1 MSNLQSGTETRRV
14 EELSTLTGE
23 IMDNR
28 TAPLVKLNGETAGAL
43 DLPAIPEKAEDE
55 SIDELIPA
63 QKFPSKWLTIGAA
76 ALVAVGGG
84 WFWLNRPAG
93 HPVVETS
100 INPPIQVSTQVA
112 ALQPIAGTQTLTG
125 TVEPIE
131 VVTTTSRV
139 MGQIIS
145 LLVKEGD
152 RVKAGQILAK
162 IDVKDIDAQRNQATA
177 AITQAQAG
185 VTIAQAAQTQ
195 AIAGASQVAA
205 QLNQAEAQLQ
215 QAQAQVQQAQAQRQ
229 QAQAQHRNAI
239 AQKQSVQVEL
249 INAQLTQKRRVML
262 QKEGAIGQSSLD
274 EANTQV
280 AVLQSRVQ
288 QATASIDQASQG
300 VSQATAGIAQA
311 QAGINQAKAGITRS
325 RAALAQAQAQIKQA
339 AAGVNQA
346 RAQVQQAE
354 ASKSQVTANLD
365 YGIITAPFDG
375 VVTRKHTEVGAM
387 AGAGQSIVTVENTAK
402 QRFSVDVPESSTS
415 QFKQGDRVTIRLDS
429 IQQVING
436 TVDRV
441 IPTANSNSHS
451 FNVKIALPSNTALMS
466 GMFGRL
472 ELPSTLREGITI
484 PSTALMRRGQ
494 LEGVYVMGRNNQA
507 TLRWVKTGKTQNNTV
522 EITSGLSSGDRIIT
536 TNLPQLSDGQTVT
549 VTK

>member
-23 IMDNR
+23 IMDDR
-28 TAPLVKLNGETAGAL
+28 TAPLVKQNGETAGTL

-63 QKFPSKWLTIGAA
+63 QKFPPKWLTIGAA

-84 WFWLNRPAG
+84 WFLLNRPAG

-100 INPPIQVSTQVA
+100 TNPPISVSTQVA
-112 ALQPIAGTQTLTG
+112 AIQAIAGTQTLTG

-145 LLVKEGD
+145 LPVKEGD

-365 YGIITAPFDG
+365 YGIITAPFNG

-436 TVDRV
+436 TVDRL

-451 FNVKIALPSNTALMS
+451 FNIKISLPSNTALMS

-472 ELPSTLREGITI
+472 ELPGTLRQGITI

-494 LEGVYVMGRNNQA
+494 LEGVYVMGSNNKA
-507 TLRWVKTGKTQNNTV
+507 TLRWVKTGKAQNNNV

>member
-1 MSNLQSGTETRRV
+1 VQVIQSKVVINLSNRSEGINAMSNLQSGTETRGV

-23 IMDNR
+23 IVDDR
-28 TAPLVKLNGETAGAL
+28 TAPVVKLNGETAGAL
-43 DLPAIPEKAEDE
+43 DLAAIPEKAEDE

-63 QKFPSKWLTIGAA
+63 QQFPPKWLTIGAA
-76 ALVAVGGG
+76 ALVAIGGG
-84 WFWLNRPAG
+84 WFWLNRPTE

-100 INPPIQVSTQVA
+100 TNPPIQVSTQVA
-112 ALQPIAGTQTLTG
+112 TSQAIAGTQTLTG
-125 TVEPIE
+125 TVEPVE

-145 LLVKEGD
+145 LPVKEGD

-162 IDVKDIDAQRNQATA
+162 IDVKDINAQRNQATA

-185 VTIAQAAQTQ
+185 VTVAQA
-195 AIAGASQVAA
+195 
-205 QLNQAEAQLQ
+205 
-215 QAQAQVQQAQAQRQ
+215 AQRQ

-262 QKEGAIGQSSLD
+262 QREGAIGQSSLD

-311 QAGINQAKAGITRS
+311 QAGINQAKAGISRS
-325 RAALAQAQAQIKQA
+325 RAALAQAQSQIKQA

-365 YGIITAPFDG
+365 YGIVTAPFNG

-387 AGAGQSIVTVENTAK
+387 AGAGQPIVTLENTSK
-402 QRFSVDVPESSTS
+402 QRFSVDVPESSIS

-441 IPTANSNSHS
+441 IPAANSNSHS
-451 FNVKIALPSNTALMS
+451 FNIKIALPSNTALMS

-472 ELPSTLREGITI
+472 ELPGTLRQGITI
-484 PSTALMRRGQ
+484 PSSALMRRGQ
-494 LEGVYVMGRNNQA
+494 LEGVYVMGSNNQA
-507 TLRWVKTGKTQNNTV
+507 TLRWVKIGKVQNRTV
-522 EITSGLSSGDRIIT
+522 EITSGLSLGDRIIT
-536 TNLPQLSDGQTVT
+536 TNLTQLSDGQAVT
-549 VTK
+549 VAK

>member
-63 QKFPSKWLTIGAA
+63 QKFPSKWLRIGAA

-436 TVDRV
+436 TVDRL

-451 FNVKIALPSNTALMS
+451 FNIKISLPSNTALMS

-472 ELPSTLREGITI
+472 ELPGTLRQGITI

-494 LEGVYVMGRNNQA
+494 LEGVYVMGSNNKA
-507 TLRWVKTGKTQNNTV
+507 TLRWVKTGKAQNNNV

>member
-23 IMDNR
+23 IMDDR
-28 TAPLVKLNGETAGAL
+28 TAPLVKQNGETAGTL
-43 DLPAIPEKAEDE
+43 DLPFVSEEAEDE

-63 QKFPSKWLTIGAA
+63 QKIPPKWLTIGAA

-84 WFWLNRPAG
+84 WFLLNRPAR
-93 HPVVETS
+93 HPVVETQT
-100 INPPIQVSTQVA
+100 NPPIQVSTQVA

-125 TVEPIE
+125 TVEPVE

-415 QFKQGDRVTIRLDS
+415 QFKQGDLVKIRLDS

-451 FNVKIALPSNTALMS
+451 FNIKISLPSNTALMS

-472 ELPSTLREGITI
+472 ELPGTLRQGITI